1 MLIANC
7 DASCGLLT
15 AYCGLPTWFLP
26 LQLCKSS
33 ILPHFRDGLPHFRD
47 GSPHFREG
55 LPHFREAY
63 VIHSFINQQQKI
75 RDSLKR
81 DKLLGLTLTFLY

>member
-33 ILPHFRDGLPHFRD
+33 ILPLFRD
-47 GSPHFREG
+47 G